1 MDALIAVA
9 AWRLAGGGVLERLP
23 MPSGIGMTRLESG
36 GGSGYCGGRSG
47 KVRVVRRR
55 KRER

>member
-23 MPSGIGMTRLESG
+23 MPSGIGKTRLEAG
-36 GGSGYCGGRSG
+36 GGASG
-47 KVRVVRRR
+47 KVRVLRRR